1 MSRKSH
7 PLDAPAQPAGGE
19 VMFIAGLIVGMF
31 VGAVGALVLLAM
43 EDE

>member
-1 MSRKSH
+1 
-7 PLDAPAQPAGGE
+7 
-19 VMFIAGLIVGMF
+19 MFIAGLIVGMF

>member
-1 MSRKSH
+1 
-7 PLDAPAQPAGGE
+7 
-19 VMFIAGLIVGMF
+19 MFIAGLIVGLF